1 MALTVR
7 SKNFKLDSR
16 VETQIRKRIDR
27 VTRHLENVDQSEIL
41 LSQEPTRFTPQRV
54 QHVAQVTLRTK
65 NSNLIRAEVAN
76 ADLLT
81 AVDEAIA
88 KLERQIERFKGRYY
102 QRKKGKVGVGKSSAD
117 LVNVRAAEAEAAPA
131 ALPSTIVENGA
142 VGEDDIGDIVRV
154 KRFGVKAMYPEEA
167 IEQMELLGHSFYV
180 FFNANEDELNIVYRR
195 EDGNYGLLQP
205 ELK

>member
-7 SKNFKLDSR
+7 SKNFKLDSG

-27 VTRHLENVDQSEIL
+27 VTRHIENVDQSEIL

-54 QHVAQVTLRTK
+54 QHVAQVTLRTR

-117 LVNVRAAEAEAAPA
+117 LVNVRTAEAEAATA
-131 ALPSTIVENGA
+131 AAQSTVVENGA

>member
-7 SKNFKLDSR
+7 SKNFKLDAG
-16 VETQIRKRIDR
+16 VETQVRKRIDR
-27 VTRHLENVDQSEIL
+27 VTRHLENVDQSEVL

-117 LVNVRAAEAEAAPA
+117 MVNVRAAEAEAAPA
-131 ALPSTIVENGA
+131 AVQSTIVENGA

>member
-1 MALTVR
+1 MTLTVR
-7 SKNFKLDSR
+7 SKNFKLDSG

-54 QHVAQVTLRTK
+54 QHVAQVTLRTR

-117 LVNVRAAEAEAAPA
+117 LVNVRAAEAEAATA
-131 ALPSTIVENGA
+131 AAQSTVVENGA

-154 KRFGVKAMYPEEA
+154 KRFGVKSMYPEEA